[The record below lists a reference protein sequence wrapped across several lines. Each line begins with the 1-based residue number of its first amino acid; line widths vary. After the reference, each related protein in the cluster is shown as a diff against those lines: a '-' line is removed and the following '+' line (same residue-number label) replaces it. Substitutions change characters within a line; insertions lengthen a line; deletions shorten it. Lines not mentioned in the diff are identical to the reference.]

1 MFLAIASHR
10 TQIERIS
17 SFFEQV
23 VSPEELKDDEEYQ
36 DILEDMK
43 EECGK
48 YGMYCMQH
56 LTWLS

>member
-1 MFLAIASHR
+1 MRLNAF
-10 TQIERIS
+10 

-43 EECGK
+43 DECGK
-48 YGMYCMQH
+48 YGMYCMQL